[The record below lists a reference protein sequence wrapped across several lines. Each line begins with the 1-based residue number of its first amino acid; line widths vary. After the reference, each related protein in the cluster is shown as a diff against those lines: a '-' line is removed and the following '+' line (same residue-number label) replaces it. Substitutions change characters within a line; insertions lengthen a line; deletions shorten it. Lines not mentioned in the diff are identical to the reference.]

1 MDLSKLNQQQIK
13 AIQFP
18 LSPVMVMAGAG
29 TGKTTVLTNRIS
41 YLIEKLGLSPD
52 RILAIT
58 FTNKAAN
65 EMNERVKR
73 LIDQDLNWIGTF
85 HGICIRILRREIYH
99 LNRKSNFKI
108 IDQEDATTIIKDI
121 YQEEN
126 FYDADLS
133 YKNMLNNIDKI
144 KCYELDIEDITD
156 YENYSLFTIDNDKQ
170 ANMIMKVF
178 LKYTAKLN
186 ALNYL
191 DFNDILFF
199 TDLILQEYQSAREY
213 WQKRFDYVLVDEFQD
228 TSNIEY
234 RLLKVLG
241 GIDHNIFAV
250 GDEDQTIYTFR
261 GANPKII
268 HQFINEFEPKVPVIF
283 LEENYRSTQQ
293 ILDAA
298 NKLISHNQERYK
310 KDLKTFNPDGPKP
323 SLFVGENEEQ
333 EANWVANKI
342 KTLLSQEEVQEKD
355 IAVLYRNNYLSRPF
369 EQALIF
375 ESIKYTIYGSI
386 RFYQRLEIK
395 DMIAYLN
402 AVENSDEISLR
413 RIINTPRR
421 KISEETIRK
430 VLEYAFN
437 KDIEFSQAL
446 KEVGDIETLSSTQI
460 NSIQGFNQ
468 LMDQLKDAAKS
479 KNLVELFDLVILKTN
494 YLEYSKQRDAKR
506 YLDIKQNLDELRVAM
521 LEYLQ
526 KNADQE
532 NALSNYLQEISL
544 FTSSSDKKRDEN
556 SVSLMTV
563 HTAKGLE
570 FKYVFLVG
578 FVQNIFPS
586 AKSLDNLDEER
597 RIAYVALTRAKQGL
611 FITANNGYNYSL
623 QARKDESVF
632 LKEIGLNAYIRLSPI
647 YKKRSNLDL
656 YWYDSNKPKI
666 DVKKQY
672 MNETENTYKIGDII
686 IHSAF
691 GSGTVIGIYG
701 DELEISFKPPYK
713 IKRILFNHKAIK
725 RLVS

>member
-13 AIQFP
+13 AVEFP

-65 EMNERVKR
+65 EMNERVKK
-73 LIDQDLNWIGTF
+73 LIGQELNWIGTF

-121 YQEEN
+121 YQEES

-144 KCYELDIEDITD
+144 KRYELDVEDIINP
-156 YENYSLFTIDNDKQ
+156 ENYSLFSIDNDKQ
-170 ANMIMKVF
+170 ANMITKVF
-178 LKYTAKLN
+178 LKYTTKLD

-199 TDLILQEYQSAREY
+199 TDLILREYQSAREY
-213 WQKRFDYVLVDEFQD
+213 WQKRFDYLLVDEFQD

-234 RLLKVLG
+234 RLLKILG
-241 GIDHNIFAV
+241 GVDHNIFAV

-298 NKLISHNQERYK
+298 NKLISHNEERYK

-323 SLFVGENEEQ
+323 SLFVAENEEQ

-342 KTLLSQEEVQEKD
+342 KMLLTQEGVQEKD

-369 EQALIF
+369 EQALVF

-402 AVENSDEISLR
+402 AVENNDEISLR

-437 KDIEFSQAL
+437 ENIEFAEAL
-446 KEVGDIETLSSTQI
+446 NNVNDIKTLSSTQI

-468 LMDQLKDAAKS
+468 LMSEFKSAAES
-479 KNLVELFDLVILKTN
+479 KNLVELFDLILLKTN

-526 KNADQE
+526 KNTGQE
-532 NALSNYLQEISL
+532 NLLSNYLQEISL
-544 FTSSSDKKRDEN
+544 FTSSSDKKREEN

-597 RIAYVALTRAKQGL
+597 RIAYVALTRAKLAL

-623 QARKDESVF
+623 QAKKDESVF
-632 LKEIGLNAYIRLSPI
+632 LKEIGLNTYVRLSPI

-672 MNETENTYKIGDII
+672 LSETTNTYKVGDII

-691 GSGTVIGIYG
+691 GSGTIIGIYG